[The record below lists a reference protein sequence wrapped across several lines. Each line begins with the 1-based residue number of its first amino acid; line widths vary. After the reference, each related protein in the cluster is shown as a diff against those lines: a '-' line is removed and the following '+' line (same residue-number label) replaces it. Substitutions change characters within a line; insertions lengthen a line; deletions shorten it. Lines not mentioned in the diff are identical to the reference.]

1 MCCVGVYIQ
10 SNYNVQF
17 KDDYFIFSEVII
29 TLFGI
34 LRYSLGT
41 HIMEYRFLCVQIVQ
55 NLNKKNQSLFKCLDS
70 K

>member
-1 MCCVGVYIQ
+1 MYSLKMIIL
-10 SNYNVQF
+10 F
-17 KDDYFIFSEVII
+17 FSEVII